1 MRQASV
7 DDVRPPCSA
16 RSAIRR
22 VNTHEQL
29 VRCGDLRIVVVC
41 RGHVLEYEL
50 VVLVGPE
57 PVADVE
63 AIVDLFEEG
72 QAGFD
77 GGLAALGRSRE
88 PAASP

>member
-1 MRQASV
+1 MSGAS
-7 DDVRPPCSA
+7 SLG
-16 RSAIRR
+16 RR
-22 VNTHEQL
+22 YAPTVFRALGHASREPREQL
-29 VRCGDLRIVVVC
+29 VGRGNLRIVVVC

-50 VVLVGPE
+50 VVLVGAE

-77 GGLAALGRSRE
+77 GASRRSALA
-88 PAASP
+88 